1 MNSKL
6 MGTCRNAIWAF
17 SCFVLVVLTVAVFA
31 LPSEARADSGDDE
44 LNKYVRI
51 LHKGAP
57 RYGVLSLGQVRLL
70 NNSFFAEG
78 TKYTGE
84 VVPLKETKLLA
95 PVVPGKVIAVALNF
109 PNPRALKAGE
119 IGLFSKLPSSII
131 ATGEEIIPPPG
142 SKALHYEGEMV
153 VVIGERAR
161 NISEAQV
168 ADHLFGITIG
178 NDISER
184 SIGTNLLN
192 IIRGKGSDTF
202 GPLGPWVVRGLNYDD
217 LELITRL
224 NGKVVQKART
234 SKMLNSVKR
243 AVSYISRYITL
254 EPGDAIYM
262 GTPGKTQPMKPGDVV
277 EVQLE
282 GVGTLRNTVGKPED

>member
-6 MGTCRNAIWAF
+6 IRRCRNVIWVFKSAAPW
-17 SCFVLVVLTVAVFA
+17 LLLAAVMWVSPA
-31 LPSEARADSGDDE
+31 AWADSGDDE

-51 LHKGAP
+51 LHEGKP

-70 NNSFFAEG
+70 SNHFFAEEAQ
-78 TKYTGE
+78 YTGE
-84 VVPLKETKLLA
+84 LVPLKETKLLA
-95 PVVPGKVIAVALNF
+95 PVEPGKVIAVALNF
-109 PNPRALKAGE
+109 PSPRALKDGE

-168 ADHLFGITIG
+168 ADHIFGVTIG
-178 NDISER
+178 NDVSER
-184 SIGTNLLN
+184 AIGTNLLN

-202 GPLGPWVVRGLNYDD
+202 GPLGPWVVRGLKYDD
-217 LELITRL
+217 LEIITRL

-243 AVSYISRYITL
+243 TISYISRYITL

-262 GTPGKTQPMKPGDVV
+262 GTPGKTQPMKPGDVI

-282 GVGTLRNTVGKPED
+282 GVGTLRNTVGQPED

>member
-1 MNSKL
+1 MAAA
-6 MGTCRNAIWAF
+6 C
-17 SCFVLVVLTVAVFA
+17 A
-31 LPSEARADSGDDE
+31 LPSPAAADSGDDE

-70 NNSFFAEG
+70 DKSFFG
-78 TKYTGE
+78 DDPKYTGE
-84 VVPLKETKLLA
+84 VVALKEAKLLA
-95 PVVPGKVIAVALNF
+95 PVEPSKVIAVALNY
-109 PNPRALKAGE
+109 PNPRALKDGE

-131 ATGEEIIPPPG
+131 ATGEEIVPPPG

-153 VVIGERAR
+153 LVMGERAR
-161 NISEAQV
+161 NISEAEV
-168 ADHLFGITIG
+168 ADHIFGVTIG

-217 LELITRL
+217 LELTTRL
-224 NGKVVQKART
+224 NGKVVQQERT

-243 AVSYISRYITL
+243 MVSYISRYITL
-254 EPGDAIYM
+254 EPGDVIYT

-282 GVGTLRNTVGKPED
+282 GAGTLRNTVGRPEP

>member
-1 MNSKL
+1 MKVF
-6 MGTCRNAIWAF
+6 RNVISGFKAGALGLLVALSF
-17 SCFVLVVLTVAVFA
+17 S
-31 LPSEARADSGDDE
+31 LPSPAAADSGDDE

-51 LHKGAP
+51 LHQGTA

-70 NNSFFAEG
+70 DKSFFG
-78 TKYTGE
+78 DDPKYTGE
-84 VVPLKETKLLA
+84 VVALKETKLLA
-95 PVVPGKVIAVALNF
+95 PVEPGKVIAVALNF
-109 PNPRALKAGE
+109 PNPRALKDGE

-131 ATGEEIIPPPG
+131 ATGDEIVPPPG

-161 NISEAQV
+161 NISEAEV
-168 ADHLFGITIG
+168 ADHLFGVTIG

-224 NGKVVQKART
+224 NGKVVQRART

-262 GTPGKTQPMKPGDVV
+262 GTPGKTQAMKPGDVV

-282 GVGTLRNTVGKPED
+282 GVGTLKNTVGQPER

>member
-1 MNSKL
+1 MSLKPMKL
-6 MGTCRNAIWAF
+6 CRNVISGFKAAAF
-17 SCFVLVVLTVAVFA
+17 GLLIAGALTPPAPAV
-31 LPSEARADSGDDE
+31 ADSGDDE

-51 LHKGAP
+51 LHQGAP

-70 NNSFFAEG
+70 DKSFFG
-78 TKYTGE
+78 DDPKYTGE
-84 VVPLKETKLLA
+84 VVPLKDTKLLA
-95 PVVPGKVIAVALNF
+95 PVEPGKVIAVALNF
-109 PNPRALKAGE
+109 PNPRALKDGE

-131 ATGEEIIPPPG
+131 ATGEEIVPPPG

-153 VVIGERAR
+153 VIIGERAR

-168 ADHLFGITIG
+168 ADHLFGVTIG

-217 LELITRL
+217 LELTTRL

-262 GTPGKTQPMKPGDVV
+262 GTPGPTKPMKPGDVV

-282 GVGTLRNTVGKPED
+282 GVGTLKNTVGQPER